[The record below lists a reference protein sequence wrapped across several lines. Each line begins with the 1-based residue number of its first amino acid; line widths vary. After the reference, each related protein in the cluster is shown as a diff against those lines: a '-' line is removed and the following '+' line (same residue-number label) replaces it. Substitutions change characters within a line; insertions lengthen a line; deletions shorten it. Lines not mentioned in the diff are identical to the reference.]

1 MLRLRILKVTGNSMH
16 PTLESGAFVLV
27 MGFAVSVKRLGVQ
40 WRQSFKVGDI
50 VAVHHQQYGDIIKR
64 ICQIDYDDKR
74 TITGLYLVGDNPSQ
88 SVSTEQMGRIDI
100 EQVIGKVVWR
110 VNG

>member
-1 MLRLRILKVTGNSMH
+1 MH

-27 MGFAVSVKRLGVQ
+27 MGFAINLKRFGVYWQ
-40 WRQSFKVGDI
+40 QSLKVGDI
-50 VAVHHQQYGDIIKR
+50 VAVHHSQYGDIIKR
-64 ICQIDYDDKR
+64 ICQIDYDDKHR
-74 TITGLYLVGDNPSQ
+74 MRGLYLVGDTPSQ

-100 EQVIGKVVWR
+100 EQVIGKMVWW

>member
-27 MGFAVSVKRLGVQ
+27 MGFAINAKRFGVYWQ
-40 WRQSFKVGDI
+40 QPLSVGDI
-50 VAVHHQQYGDIIKR
+50 VAVRHSQYGDIIKR

-74 TITGLYLVGDNPSQ
+74 MMTGLYLVGDNPSQ

>member
-27 MGFAVSVKRLGVQ
+27 MGFAINVKKFGMQ
-40 WRQSFKVGDI
+40 WQQSLKVGDI
-50 VAVHHQQYGDIIKR
+50 VAIRHSQYGDIIKR
-64 ICQIDYDDKR
+64 VCQIDYDDKQMM
-74 TITGLYLVGDNPSQ
+74 IGLYLVGDNPSQ
-88 SVSTEQMGRIDI
+88 SVSTEQMGRIDMA
-100 EQVIGKVVWR
+100 QLLGKVVWR

>member
-1 MLRLRILKVTGNSMH
+1 MLRLRILKVDGNSMP
-16 PTLESGAFVLV
+16 PTLASGAFVLV
-27 MGFAVSVKRLGVQ
+27 MGFTLNIKKLGVYWQ
-40 WRQSFKVGDI
+40 QPLKVGDI
-50 VAVHHQQYGDIIKR
+50 VAVRHVYYGDIIKR

-74 TITGLYLVGDNPSQ
+74 TITGLYLVGDNPSH

-100 EQVIGKVVWR
+100 EQVIGKMVWW